1 MHDQV
6 PSAMQVPSSSPS
18 ADHSSADM
26 YYTNVLFGHPLFAP
40 SALVRRNAESN
51 SQTQQLVVPSDALRA
66 FNEDFIELDVH
77 SDSAHTSSD
86 GDLNDH
92 NLVDSPPASSPSA
105 FQNNSAMENPLDGM
119 YQAPSFS
126 SIEESLP
133 REPEKNG
140 SNSSLPTCSVFQS
153 SYLTATVDNS
163 SGYDVFLMREHD
175 IAPGNSMTSTVVNL
189 LRGCNLLDSH
199 TLEDLCNYLPILR
212 RKYPPLTSNLLTI
225 PASQP
230 PANTCT
236 VNARRDQVQQTSSS
250 LLSRPPCPAS
260 ETVAPLTPVAPCG
273 GRLVDYLLTC
283 SRLGSTALADFLPLE
298 DDIFST
304 GHTHLLPLDWRR
316 GRSDG
321 LVCLAGV
328 SRSVG
333 LRVVGRF
340 VTDWQ
345 SCASPGLRTHT
356 DSLGRWLAEWIRAGA
371 VVFFAQLDSPQR
383 DPHSSSMRCQGT
395 SNSSGGCCELAW
407 RHRLIYGVTGY
418 FMGIQ
423 DAFYKPRTTCLNL
436 GLSCLIAGEDFVQV
450 SSSSESPRIPC
461 TISCV
466 SRLIDLRRLRH
477 PNIVRYLDAQCDK
490 HRRIYLVTEHYASD
504 FSQLNPPVTKRSDF
518 NWLLRRFHECLCAL
532 TYLESHG
539 IIHGCLSPSAILI
552 DNFGRVKIAGYG
564 VLYASRW
571 GLDLDFPVVDL
582 RYSSPETLLFSGS
595 CLQLASLE
603 SATPPCLLDT
613 RSDLWSLALIFVEL
627 LHFPLQTF
635 STETLLKTLFTA
647 LDSNYSFF
655 AHIATSNQGSLTQLS
670 KWMNTLDD
678 ICKLCLVLDARHR
691 SPLTEIISKFSE
703 GFNNFCIIDFDSTI
717 MTRDDPA
724 ESYYYWQLAGGG
736 VDLASTFL
744 KGVSGSDCLRPPILH
759 LPLYLTGLSPSERA
773 SWGGPFELWSSSSQ
787 PARLKFCPIVVP
799 LPAERLL
806 KRLALMPTKSLYP
819 LLFPHSYSCL
829 GGDEEGK
836 LNIIDSLALT
846 GVEDCWQEQQNRGT
860 SLLSHLPKH
869 KLRVTDSYDAMI
881 FQPVLVK
888 QADVEYQV
896 MRVCLFRRLL
906 TGMPSTATRLLLEA
920 RFDIPPFLR
929 TEVWAALLGVE
940 SGYQD
945 DTSRRK
951 VEAALSVAI
960 AAGSFHSRIS
970 TQGIG
975 LSDQVMGQISV
986 DLPRCHAYDLLIG
999 SPLGQERLRSVL
1011 VATLL
1016 ANDDRFEY
1024 TQNCLSTWPAHVD
1037 VVAPGI
1043 TVKGDVSSTSTGGGR
1058 LSSPSTSFKRNEV
1071 DYRSITSSLVPLI
1084 DPSDALQQLSR
1095 SDCVLVDMRS
1105 KEEYSSGCLMHSI
1118 HYYPIEVEAGVT
1130 CLTGS
1135 QLWLAATAARNAA
1148 SPRGFASAHSPG
1160 LVMLL
1165 QYGSTLGDAKD
1176 ECETGND
1183 DDAALTL
1190 ACCLIQRS
1198 IDRVC
1203 VVKGGLGSLVS
1214 GSARPDPVPGPSSVR
1229 TTTPVR
1235 QGSKSTPAPVLSSEQ
1250 ERKQPHPSP
1259 WASIARAV
1267 TVTEQGSASATSLVS
1282 AFGQAE
1288 EKPTCSLRPPQSQE
1302 SIQPTEVNLPDAVP
1316 IGAEFYSVVY
1326 QNVASYPLVVDVLLD
1341 DLSEDILEQFSL
1353 IKLEPGSS
1361 AVSHFPLCFVSN
1373 GLDFSDASVPF
1384 CC

>member
-1 MHDQV
+1 MI
-6 PSAMQVPSSSPS
+6 
-18 ADHSSADM
+18 
-26 YYTNVLFGHPLFAP
+26 
-40 SALVRRNAESN
+40 
-51 SQTQQLVVPSDALRA
+51 
-66 FNEDFIELDVH
+66 DFIGFILI
-77 SDSAHTSSD
+77 
-86 GDLNDH
+86 L
-92 NLVDSPPASSPSA
+92 L
-105 FQNNSAMENPLDGM
+105 
-119 YQAPSFS
+119 Y
-126 SIEESLP
+126 
-133 REPEKNG
+133 
-140 SNSSLPTCSVFQS
+140 
-153 SYLTATVDNS
+153 AT
-163 SGYDVFLMREHD
+163 F
-175 IAPGNSMTSTVVNL
+175 
-189 LRGCNLLDSH
+189 
-199 TLEDLCNYLPILR
+199 
-212 RKYPPLTSNLLTI
+212 
-225 PASQP
+225 
-230 PANTCT
+230 
-236 VNARRDQVQQTSSS
+236 
-250 LLSRPPCPAS
+250 
-260 ETVAPLTPVAPCG
+260 PV
-273 GRLVDYLLTC
+273 
-283 SRLGSTALADFLPLE
+283 
-298 DDIFST
+298 
-304 GHTHLLPLDWRR
+304 
-316 GRSDG
+316 
-321 LVCLAGV
+321 
-328 SRSVG
+328 
-333 LRVVGRF
+333 
-340 VTDWQ
+340 
-345 SCASPGLRTHT
+345 
-356 DSLGRWLAEWIRAGA
+356 
-371 VVFFAQLDSPQR
+371 
-383 DPHSSSMRCQGT
+383 
-395 SNSSGGCCELAW
+395 
-407 RHRLIYGVTGY
+407 
-418 FMGIQ
+418 MGIQ

-717 MTRDDPA
+717 MTEDANKKADEEDKERESLDDRQKALHFLQTRDDPA

-1024 TQNCLSTWPAHVD
+1024 TQGMDSLAAVFTRLFFPAPEVATHCLSNLLTSPRLVGFFSRRRFTAGLQAYFVLLLRLLAFHVPAVAAHFARLGVPLTGLTAGWIYTLFAHSMPLDRVEILWDSLLAASPSLPMLVYVSIFHQVNQQCRLLSLNQESICTLLSNFPDFNLDQCLEDAVNFAAATPISLTAQSIRRGTSGGWMDSLARSLHIFNQTHRGMLSTHIESDPSNHSGRYCVNCLSTWPAHVD

-1203 VVKGGLGSLVS
+1203 VVKGG
-1214 GSARPDPVPGPSSVR
+1214 
-1229 TTTPVR
+1229 
-1235 QGSKSTPAPVLSSEQ
+1235 
-1250 ERKQPHPSP
+1250 
-1259 WASIARAV
+1259 ARA
-1267 TVTEQGSASATSLVS
+1267 L
-1282 AFGQAE
+1282 F
-1288 EKPTCSLRPPQSQE
+1288 
-1302 SIQPTEVNLPDAVP
+1302 NLPQ
-1316 IGAEFYSVVY
+1316 ITNY
-1326 QNVASYPLVVDVLLD
+1326 
-1341 DLSEDILEQFSL
+1341 
-1353 IKLEPGSS
+1353 
-1361 AVSHFPLCFVSN
+1361 FVS
-1373 GLDFSDASVPF
+1373 PHI
-1384 CC
+1384 